1 MTTTDNE
8 TPPAR
13 DEVTPTTRQLAD
25 LDRRMGPLAIGDLS
39 VSRVALARMGARLDG
54 RALSAS
60 DVSGTDVDQV
70 FIDGVRFSS
79 ADVEQAFRTPD
90 LPADLNPPCLLFDL
104 ASLRSVSAPALIE
117 GIGDPS
123 SVTLMNKLNGLLDR
137 VQHFNPETSRSTGG
151 NFNWVNAPLSRSM
164 ETTGNGLQAYGYYS
178 AIVAIAGAIKEG
190 DKSAAIIGISNLA
203 AEFTAQALELSLAR
217 TGQAMLKNSAN
228 LFKGFS
234 VSRAGKLLKRSAGPI
249 GSALTLPFDIYSAIT
264 SFKAAANAQGKEAMD
279 HYVSAGFDLV
289 SIGLTVGLGAAA
301 LAGFSLAGPLGIVAA
316 ILLVIG
322 AEIYRAVR
330 TIDDI
335 DDYIELSIHER
346 LRSGWLVFWRLP
358 LDTDVMNRYLI
369 ARTASSHADQL
380 EAQARK
386 WLESTLK
393 DNVESIVNG
402 KFNVTLR
409 PVKSWKISWSEEEL
423 PYTLID
429 QPVIDDED
437 DVINA
442 AAFPIENL
450 PGYVPGTQGPTKGI
464 AWRLGGGED
473 LVTGLPDKP
482 NFFHYGQGRKYLT
495 GGKENDEFIF
505 AVPDGTLD
513 GINPR
518 QNLSSLQGED
528 GTDTLR
534 FVGNHPGGAPGAGYT
549 IDLER
554 QRVELHRS
562 PTDLYPQLT
571 ATLSSIEQVQTLAGA
586 SSRVTGALDT
596 KQIVSMGQDTINA
609 GPADNTLVIAG
620 SGARVNGG
628 AGKDRYL
635 IANGIGVVRIDE
647 DGEDLSHV
655 EMAWPFER
663 LQSWSIHENTLVI
676 SALSDADGDLAEQQ
690 VIIMNVYE
698 TIAGNRVLKNNKLVF
713 LTQDGYVLFP
723 ILPIELLGSENH
735 SVTVQIIARG
745 PEKTLQAVIN
755 NREYALSA
763 DGESNL
769 FIPRDTMHTTLRFI
783 SASDDATCT
792 LYVDYPKEHIDSVTY
807 SYQVTK
813 SRSGHFDLLTYNH
826 FKLSITFKGGKR
838 LMLVDYALEK
848 GRPRTA
854 GSSIMTA
861 PIITQCRL
869 LLVMADGESCNI
881 TAPCVFTL
889 SDRSYPGRK
898 LHDGQAHLQFRTG
911 KFAFVRPQVSKSIH
925 CKSTPQTIRLPA
937 FSGGGIYCLKGKG
950 SSYEVFPESRTT
962 LYLSPQYPDQAQPST
977 WIFNIKDPSQSPEIT
992 VNEQTVCVGT
1002 IKIVLPK
1009 ATSTTGKPDRIIIYA
1024 TSGHKYEISHDQTN
1038 AFLYEMNA
1046 LAHKSIE
1053 NIHLELRKLRQNSP
1067 QVASHILIN
1076 GLTAQQHPQER
1087 VYYDVQD
1094 DGWTLSKDS
1103 TRPLNTSELQL
1114 LPAI

>member
-8 TPPAR
+8 TPA
-13 DEVTPTTRQLAD
+13 TPTTRQLAD

-39 VSRVALARMGARLDG
+39 VSRVALAQMGARLDD
-54 RALSAS
+54 RALAAS
-60 DVSGTDVDQV
+60 DVSGTDVDQA
-70 FIDGVRFSS
+70 FIDGVRFSC
-79 ADVEQAFRTPD
+79 ADVEQAFRVSD
-90 LPADLNPPCLLFDL
+90 LSADQNPPGLLFDL

-117 GIGDPS
+117 GTGDPS
-123 SVTLMNKLNGLLDR
+123 AVPLINKLNGLLDR

-190 DKSAAIIGISNLA
+190 DKSAAIIGLSSLA
-203 AEFTAQALELSLAR
+203 AELTAQALELSLR
-217 TGQAMLKNSAN
+217 KTGQALLKNSAN
-228 LFKGFS
+228 LLKGFAA
-234 VSRAGKLLKRSAGPI
+234 SRVGKWLGRSAGPI
-249 GSALTLPFDIYSAIT
+249 GSALTLPFDIYSAKT
-264 SFKAAANAQGKEAMD
+264 SFEAAANAQGKEAMD

-301 LAGFSLAGPLGIVAA
+301 LAGFSAAGPLGLVAA
-316 ILLVIG
+316 ALLVIG
-322 AEIYRAVR
+322 AEIYGAIRK
-330 TIDDI
+330 IDDI
-335 DDYIELSIHER
+335 DDYIELSAYER
-346 LRSGWLVFWRLP
+346 LRSGWLLFWRRP

-369 ARTASSHADQL
+369 AQTTSSHAAHL
-380 EAQARK
+380 KAQARK

-393 DNVESIVNG
+393 DSVEGVVNG
-402 KFNVTLR
+402 KFNITLR
-409 PVKSWKISWSEEEL
+409 PVKVWKMSWREEES

-429 QPVIDDED
+429 QPVIDDDD

-442 AAFPIENL
+442 AAFPIDSL
-450 PGYVPGTQGPTKGI
+450 PGYVPGTQGAMKAI
-464 AWRLGGGED
+464 VWRLGGGDD
-473 LVTGLPDKP
+473 LVTGLLDKP
-482 NFFHYGQGRKYLT
+482 NVFHYGQGRKYLT
-495 GGKENDEFIF
+495 GGKENDEFMF

-518 QNLSSLQGED
+518 QNLSSLLGEG

-534 FVGNHPGGAPGAGYT
+534 FVGDHPGGAPGAGYT

-562 PTDLYPQLT
+562 PTDLCPQLT

-586 SSRVTGALDT
+586 SNRVTGGLDT
-596 KQIVSMGQDTINA
+596 QQIVSMGHDTIDA

-620 SGARVNGG
+620 NGTRVNGG
-628 AGKDRYL
+628 AGKDHYL
-635 IANGIGVVRIDE
+635 IANGIGEVRIDE

-663 LQSWSIHENTLVI
+663 LQSWTIHENTLVV

-690 VIIMNVYE
+690 VIIMNVYR
-698 TIAGNRVLKNNKLVF
+698 TIAGNRVLKNHKLVF
-713 LTQDGYVLFP
+713 LTQDGYVLCP
-723 ILPIELLGSENH
+723 VLPIELQGSDNH
-735 SVTVQIIARG
+735 SVTVQIIAHG
-745 PEKTLQAVIN
+745 PETVLEAVIN
-755 NREYALSA
+755 NREYALSVYR
-763 DGESNL
+763 ESNL
-769 FIPRDTMHTTLRFI
+769 FIPRGTMHTTLRFI
-783 SASDDATCT
+783 SAMDDATCT
-792 LYVDYPKEHIDSVTY
+792 LYVDYPKEHINSVTY
-807 SYQVTK
+807 SYHVTK
-813 SRSGHFDLLTYNH
+813 NGSDHVDLLTYNH
-826 FKLSITFKGGKR
+826 FKLSITFKDGKR
-838 LMLVDYALEK
+838 LMLADYAIEK
-848 GRPRTA
+848 GRPATL
-854 GSSIMTA
+854 GNSIKAA
-861 PIITQCRL
+861 PIITRCRL

-898 LHDGQAHLQFRTG
+898 LHDGQAHLRFRAG
-911 KFAFVRPQVSKSIH
+911 KFAFVRPHVSKNIH

-950 SSYEVFPESRTT
+950 SSYEVFPENGTT
-962 LYLSPQYPDQAQPST
+962 LYLAPQYPDQVHPST
-977 WIFNIKDPSQSPEIT
+977 WIFTIEGPIQSAQIT
-992 VNEQTVCVGT
+992 VIGDTISVGRV
-1002 IKIVLPK
+1002 KIVLPET
-1009 ATSTTGKPDRIIIYA
+1009 ASTTGKADRIILY
-1024 TSGHKYEISHDQTN
+1024 TTNGHKYEINPDHTC

-1076 GLTAQQHPQER
+1076 GLTARQHPQER
-1087 VYYDVQD
+1087 VYYDVQN
-1094 DGWTLSKDS
+1094 DGWRLSKDS
-1103 TRPLNTSELQL
+1103 TRPLNTSELHL